1 MEELLDLRAVDRLP
15 KDGLRIV
22 HACRKGVEFA
32 SFEYVD
38 RKRGEIGY
46 SSPMLDNDT
55 GRALYLLDVSQLKLD
70 ETITLAY
77 DEAYARGLDARYV
90 WVALGSPTNIRV
102 WLSDG
107 SDAMFNSVHPYYDR
121 LKLLPRIVPTA

>member
-1 MEELLDLRAVDRLP
+1 MEEILDLRAVDRLP

-22 HACRKGVEFA
+22 HVCRKGVEFA
-32 SFEYVD
+32 SFEYLD
-38 RKRGEIGY
+38 RQRGEIRY

-70 ETITLAY
+70 ATITLAY
-77 DEAYARGLDARYV
+77 DEAYAQGLDAQYV

-102 WLSDG
+102 RLSDG
-107 SDAMFNSVHPYYDR
+107 SDAIFNSAHPYYDR
-121 LKLLPRIVPTA
+121 SMLQPRIVPSA

>member
-1 MEELLDLRAVDRLP
+1 MEEILDLRAVDRLS
-15 KDGLRIV
+15 KDGLRII

-32 SFEYVD
+32 SFEYLD
-38 RKRGEIGY
+38 RKRGEIRY

-77 DEAYARGLDARYV
+77 DEAYVRGLEARYV
-90 WVALGSPTNIRV
+90 WVALGSPTNVRV

-107 SDAMFNSVHPYYDR
+107 SDAIFNSTHPYYDR
-121 LKLLPRIVPTA
+121 LKLQPRIVPSA

>member
-1 MEELLDLRAVDRLP
+1 MEEILDLRAVDRLP
-15 KDGLRIV
+15 KDGLRII
-22 HACRKGVEFA
+22 HACRKDVEFV
-32 SFEYVD
+32 SFEYLD
-38 RKRGEIGY
+38 RKRGEIRY

-90 WVALGSPTNIRV
+90 WVALGSPTNVRV

-107 SDAMFNSVHPYYDR
+107 SDAMFNSTHPYYDR
-121 LKLLPRIVPTA
+121 LKLQPRIVPTA

>member
-15 KDGLRIV
+15 KDGLHIV

-32 SFEYVD
+32 SFEYLD
-38 RKRGEIGY
+38 RKRGEIRY
-46 SSPMLDNDT
+46 SSPMLDNNT

-77 DEAYARGLDARYV
+77 DEVYARRLDARYV

-107 SDAMFNSVHPYYDR
+107 SDAIFNSTHPYYDR
-121 LKLLPRIVPTA
+121 LKLQPRIVPSA

>member
-15 KDGLRIV
+15 EDGLRII

-55 GRALYLLDVSQLKLD
+55 GRASYLLDVSRLKLD

-77 DEAYARGLDARYV
+77 DEAYARG
-90 WVALGSPTNIRV
+90 WMLGTCGSHWAVRPISASSCRTAPMLFSPAPT
-102 WLSDG
+102 
-107 SDAMFNSVHPYYDR
+107 
-121 LKLLPRIVPTA
+121 RITIG

>member
-1 MEELLDLRAVDRLP
+1 MEEILDLRAVDRLP
-15 KDGLRIV
+15 KDGLRII
-22 HACRKGVEFA
+22 HACRKDVEFA
-32 SFEYVD
+32 SFEYLD
-38 RKRGEIGY
+38 RKRGEIRY

-77 DEAYARGLDARYV
+77 DEAYARGLEARYV
-90 WVALGSPTNIRV
+90 WVALGSPTNVRV

-107 SDAMFNSVHPYYDR
+107 SDAMFNSTHPYYDR
-121 LKLLPRIVPTA
+121 LKLQPRIVPTA

>member
-1 MEELLDLRAVDRLP
+1 MEEILDLRAVDRLP
-15 KDGLRIV
+15 KDGLRII

-32 SFEYVD
+32 SFEYLD
-38 RKRGEIGY
+38 RKRGEIRY
-46 SSPMLDNDT
+46 SSPMLDNNT

-77 DEAYARGLDARYV
+77 DEAYVRGLDARYV
-90 WVALGSPTNIRV
+90 WVALGSPTNVHV

-107 SDAMFNSVHPYYDR
+107 SDAIFNSTHPYYDR
-121 LKLLPRIVPTA
+121 LKLQPRIVPSA

>member
-1 MEELLDLRAVDRLP
+1 MEELFDLRAVDRLP
-15 KDGLRIV
+15 EDGLRII

-55 GRALYLLDVSQLKLD
+55 GRASYLLDVSRLKLD

-90 WVALGSPTNIRV
+90 WVALGIQPISASGCRTAPMSFSPALT
-102 WLSDG
+102 
-107 SDAMFNSVHPYYDR
+107 
-121 LKLLPRIVPTA
+121 RITIG

>member
-15 KDGLRIV
+15 KDGLHIV

-32 SFEYVD
+32 SFEYLD
-38 RKRGEIGY
+38 RKRGEIRY
-46 SSPMLDNDT
+46 SSPMLDNNT

-70 ETITLAY
+70 ETIILAY
-77 DEAYARGLDARYV
+77 DEAYARRLDARYV

-107 SDAMFNSVHPYYDR
+107 SDAIFNSTHPYYDR
-121 LKLLPRIVPTA
+121 LKLQPRIVPSA